1 MKFKVNVHKIEP
13 VAEMN
18 VEADCQVDA
27 MKKAFELL
35 DTNNKT
41 YILVVEKDS
50 PAADICATHLQNIMA
65 EGLNRAGYKF
75 NDGNVLWGLKR
86 VI

>member
-13 VAEMN
+13 VAEMD

-50 PAADICATHLQNIMA
+50 PTADICAAHLQNIMA
-65 EGLNRAGYKF
+65 EGLNHAGYKF